1 MSAPARPVAGRP
13 APTRPTTGPT
23 PSGFAA
29 FLKKELLETR
39 RTWRLWVLPG
49 IMVIVLGLGAP
60 ALTAVTPALLRATE
74 QAQPGVVIRL
84 PEPTSL
90 ESYVQFT
97 GDLDQLALLAIIIA
111 GAAAV
116 ASERRSGTIV
126 LMLTKPLS
134 RTGFIVAKAASQLT
148 LLVVATALGTLV
160 CILVTTAIFDSQH
173 IAALLASVALWL
185 ALAAMFTLLML
196 LLSAAMKGQAP
207 AAGVGIGVYVSLF
220 VLTGFPVIRDHSPAG
235 ILAASDALLRGRDV
249 ALLWPVVTTLLLAAA
264 FLYAAV
270 RVFAHREL

>member
-1 MSAPARPVAGRP
+1 MSTAGR
-13 APTRPTTGPT
+13 AAAQT
-23 PSGFAA
+23 PSVSGFRA
-29 FLKKELLETR
+29 FLKKEFLETR

-49 IMVIVLGLGAP
+49 IMVIFLGLGTP

-74 QAQPGVVIRL
+74 QSQPGVVIRL
-84 PEPTSL
+84 PNPTSRD
-90 ESYVQFT
+90 SYVQFM
-97 GDLDQLALLAIIIA
+97 GNLDQVALLAIIIA
-111 GAAAV
+111 GAAVV
-116 ASERRSGTIV
+116 ASERRAGTIV
-126 LMLTKPLS
+126 LVLAKPLS
-134 RTGFIVAKAASQLT
+134 RTGFIVAKAVSQLA
-148 LLVVATALGTLV
+148 LLVAATALGTLV
-160 CILVTTAIFDSQH
+160 CILVTTIIFDGRH
-173 IAALLASVALWL
+173 IVAFIASVALWL

-249 ALLWPVVTTLLLAAA
+249 ALAWPVATTLALAGG

-270 RVFAHREL
+270 RVFARREL